1 MSRYA
6 ITVITWILVIA
17 IVGLAILLVLL
28 GLKLRAMGR
37 RLGQVIRDLGQLKKD
52 HRAGVKDSRA
62 DQWEHYQQGET
73 FAQLVTLLKITEPM
87 PPTRKWAASPDLL
100 MTLVE
105 MVRKHQPKMIVELGS
120 GISTLVL
127 AKSLQPGSQTKIIS
141 FDHSEEYAQLTRNL
155 LLQHSVSGVEIRVA
169 PIEQYDSERT
179 WYSKEFFKD
188 LSDID
193 MLVIDGPPGAQDPQ
207 ARSGAQIEL
216 GSKLSKNAIVII
228 DDAHRDGEHA
238 MAESFAREMP
248 GHALVFLAHEKG
260 TALIA
265 PQIM

>member
-1 MSRYA
+1 MSCYA
-6 ITVITWILVIA
+6 VEVINWILVLA
-17 IVGLAILLVLL
+17 IVGLLILVVLL

-52 HRAGVKDSRA
+52 HRAGQKDSRA
-62 DQWEHYQQGET
+62 DQWEHYRQGET
-73 FAQLVTLLKITEPM
+73 FAQLVTLLEITAPI

-100 MTLVE
+100 LTLVE
-105 MVRKHQPKMIVELGS
+105 MVQKHQPKLIVELGS
-120 GISTLVL
+120 GISTLAL
-127 AKSLQPGSQTKIIS
+127 AKSLLPGSQTRIIS
-141 FDHSEEYAQLTRNL
+141 FDHSPEYAQSTKDL
-155 LLQHSVSGVEIRVA
+155 LIQHSITGVEIRVA
-169 PIEQYDSERT
+169 PIEQYDRERT

-188 LSDID
+188 LADID

-228 DDAHRDGEHA
+228 DDANREGEHA
-238 MAESFAREMP
+238 MAESFAQEMP
-248 GHALVFLAHEKG
+248 SHALVFLAHEKG

-265 PQIM
+265 PQK